1 MEVSEQK
8 GGILAS
14 LRYRNYRYFWIATM
28 LASGGRWMEAIVLS
42 WLVLKMTGS
51 PFLVGLVVACR
62 WIGYGLGPIFG
73 AWADRYDRRKLL
85 LIVTSSSVVYS
96 FVLAI
101 LIAMDL
107 IQLWHA
113 ILIALAA
120 SLAHG
125 FDFPLRYAFTADLVD
140 KPVLSNAVALST
152 VAIDVTAILG
162 PAVAG
167 LLINVIGTDGVTW
180 ILTGNYALNVLV
192 LYMIRNAP
200 KIEKVPEGSI
210 WKNLIE
216 GARYIRSNPPIFA
229 LLVMAF
235 AYNQFEFSLRYA
247 LVPVIADKILNVG
260 AAGYGFILAAS
271 GVGALIGATIIA
283 GLGDFRHKA
292 WLCIVSSVIVGIAAG
307 AFSNSTSYPLS
318 MGLMGCVGLL
328 EAIGMTTMAALLLL
342 LTPSEMQGRV
352 MGVRSLAILPLATG
366 SLVAGALASQFG
378 APTAGTI
385 NASLQLLSMLI
396 IAVLVPSLRKSG

>member
-28 LASGGRWMEAIVLS
+28 LASAGRWTEAIVLS

-62 WIGYGLGPIFG
+62 WIGYGLGPLFG

-85 LIVTSSSVVYS
+85 LIVTSSSVIYS
-96 FVLAI
+96 FALAF
-101 LIAMDL
+101 LIATDM

-113 ILIALAA
+113 VLISLAA

-162 PAVAG
+162 PALAG
-167 LLINVIGTDGVTW
+167 PLINVIGTEGVSW
-180 ILTGNYALNVLV
+180 VLTGIYALNVLA
-192 LYMIRNAP
+192 LYMIRNAS
-200 KIEKVPEGSI
+200 KIENVPEGSI

-216 GARYIRSNPPIFA
+216 GARYIRSSPPIFA
-229 LLVMAF
+229 LLAMAVV
-235 AYNQFEFSLRYA
+235 YNQFEFPLRYA
-247 LVPVIADKILNVG
+247 LVPVIADNILDVG

-271 GVGALIGATIIA
+271 GTGALIGAAIVA
-283 GLGDFRHKA
+283 GLGDFRYKA
-292 WLCIVSSVIVGIAAG
+292 WLCIICSVTVGIAAG
-307 AFSNSTSYPLS
+307 AFSNSTLYPLS
-318 MGLMGCVGLL
+318 LGLIGCVGLL
-328 EAIGMTTMAALLLL
+328 EAIGMTTMTVLLLL
-342 LTPSEMQGRV
+342 LTPGEMQGRV
-352 MGVRSLAILPLATG
+352 MGVRSLAILPLSTG

-378 APTAGTI
+378 APAAGTI

-396 IAVLVPSLRKSG
+396 IALLVPSLRRSG